1 MEGTDGTEDG
11 APGPLT
17 IRRYQRFSQ
26 AGPGLIWF
34 EAVATVP
41 EGRASAHQLYL
52 TEKNVDAF
60 RRLTDQI
67 PGNFPAG
74 ERLRAPDYYAGHQ
87 QRPVC
92 QAHRHPRAPDRLPLS
107 APGGPARARHPRAHR

>member
-1 MEGTDGTEDG
+1 MHHETFHYGDLADVRATAEALHAFLPLSEDLSPLYQPMSLAGHIVNNHIAFQPMEGTDGTEAG

-17 IRRYQRFSQ
+17 IRRYQRFAK

-52 TEKNVDAF
+52 TEA
-60 RRLTDQI
+60 
-67 PGNFPAG
+67 
-74 ERLRAPDYYAGHQ
+74 
-87 QRPVC
+87 
-92 QAHRHPRAPDRLPLS
+92 
-107 APGGPARARHPRAHR
+107 